1 MATNASYVATGKA
14 KVSGAIYRA
23 PLTEGLVI
31 PTDPTTELAEDF
43 VCLGFV
49 SEDGLVNGRSSET
62 EDFKDWNG
70 NTIYSSLTSQE
81 DTFKFTLVE
90 VLNGD
95 VLKTVYGDANVEEDL
110 NGNINVKVTATDLPS
125 CAWVIETVLNGRA
138 KRIVLPNAKVSEVDD
153 VSYTASDLMGYG
165 VTVSAL
171 PDADGIT
178 HYEYIAKA

>member
-1 MATNASYVATGKA
+1 MATNSSYVATGKA

-31 PTDPTTELAEDF
+31 PTDPTTELGEQF

-49 SEDGLVNGRSSET
+49 SEDGMTNGRSSET

-70 NTIYSSLTSQE
+70 NIIYSSLTSQE

-95 VLKTVYGDANVEEDL
+95 VLKTVYGDDNVEETV
-110 NGNINVKVTATDLPS
+110 GGVTNVKVTATDLPS

-138 KRIVLPNAKVSEVDD
+138 KRIVLPNAKVSEVGD
-153 VSYTASDLMGYG
+153 VSYQAGSLLGYE

-171 PDADGIT
+171 PDANGVT
-178 HYEYIAKA
+178 HYEYIAAA